1 MTFTFDASLATDLA
15 LCRFHIGDVNEEGHY
30 LEDETIQYFVT
41 NYSLG
46 EAVVSCI
53 SHIITQLSVPNFNLD
68 WLNVSVAE
76 ARKGYE
82 TLLAAKK
89 IEFGITR
96 VVPTATISLPYRV
109 DSNQDSTESTYADDV
124 VDDTDDVW

>member
-1 MTFTFDASLATDLA
+1 MTFTFDTSLATDLA

-30 LEDETIQYFVT
+30 LEDETIAYFVT

-53 SHIITQLSVPNFNLD
+53 SHIITQLSAPNFNQD
-68 WLNVSVAE
+68 WLNVSLGE

-82 TLLAAKK
+82 TLLAQKK
-89 IEFGITR
+89 IEFGISR
-96 VVPTATISLPYRV
+96 IIPTATISLPYRA
-109 DSNQDSTESTYADDV
+109 DSNQDSSVSTYADDAN
-124 VDDTDDVW
+124 DTDDEW